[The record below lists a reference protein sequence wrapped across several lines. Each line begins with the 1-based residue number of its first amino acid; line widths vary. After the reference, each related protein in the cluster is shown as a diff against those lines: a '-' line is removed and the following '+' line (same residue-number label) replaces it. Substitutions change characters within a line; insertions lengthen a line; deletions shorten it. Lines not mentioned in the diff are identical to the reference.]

1 MDEEL
6 FKAIIQ
12 LFVYTLGVLLAG
24 LTLTI
29 LLT

>member
-1 MDEEL
+1 MDDEL

-12 LFVYTLGVLLAG
+12 FLVYTTGVLLAG